1 MPLSKKTLLKTEKV
15 TTSEEVEKG
24 TKILYDKKQALV
36 TTKLSEGKLLTTEKV
51 TTSDGIDKGTNNLDD
66 I

>member
-24 TKILYDKKQALV
+24 TKILYDKKEAVVATPLSKEKYGQLRKLQQV
-36 TTKLSEGKLLTTEKV
+36 RRFTKVLKLWM
-51 TTSDGIDKGTNNLDD
+51 I
-66 I
+66 